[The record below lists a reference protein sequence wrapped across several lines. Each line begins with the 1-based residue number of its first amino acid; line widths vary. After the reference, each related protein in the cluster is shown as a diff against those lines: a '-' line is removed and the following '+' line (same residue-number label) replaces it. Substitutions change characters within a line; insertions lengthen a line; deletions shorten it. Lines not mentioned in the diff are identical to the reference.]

1 MTHEKSGQTTPTTGG
16 LLKLGIIGTGYVGLV
31 SGVCFAENGN
41 SVICMDVDEKKIARL
56 KKGDPVIYE
65 PQLEDLLENNIDEE
79 RISFTTSLK
88 EAVQQSDVIFL
99 CLPTPPLEDGSV
111 DLSRVLDTAGKLAK
125 FINGYKVIVS
135 KSTVPVGTCER
146 LRKLISSKTKHKFDV
161 VSNPEF
167 LKEGAA
173 VSDFMSPDRVIV
185 GTQSR
190 KAALI
195 MRELYSSFMRVS
207 ERFILMDEKSSELTK
222 YAANS
227 MLALRIS
234 FMNELANLTEK
245 VKADISMV
253 RHGIGSDPRIGSSF
267 LFPGTGYGGSCF
279 PKDVKGL
286 LNTAKEFGYDF
297 KILKAIDEINQNQKQ
312 ILVRKVLKHFK
323 GKIKGKTF
331 TLWGLSYKPRT
342 DDLRE
347 APSLDIIEKLLEY
360 GAKVN
365 ACDPVA
371 NENFR
376 RLYGKKYKGIKLFK
390 NNYSALKNSSGLILV
405 TEWNEFRRPDFEKMK
420 SLMKDKVIFDGR
432 NIYNP
437 KLLKSK
443 GFAYYGIGR

>member
-1 MTHEKSGQTTPTTGG
+1 MKI
-16 LLKLGIIGTGYVGLV
+16 GIIGTGYVGLV

-41 SVICMDVDEKKIARL
+41 RVICMDVDAKKIAKL
-56 KKGDPVIYE
+56 AKGDPVIYE
-65 PQLEDLLENNIDEE
+65 PQLEELLENNIDEN

-88 EAVQQSDVIFL
+88 EVVQESDVIFL

-111 DLSRVLDTAGKLAK
+111 DLSRVISVAGNMAQY
-125 FINGYKVIVS
+125 INGYKVIVS
-135 KSTVPVGTCER
+135 KSTVPVGTCDKI
-146 LRKLISSKTKHKFDV
+146 RKIISAKTNSKPKKKFDV

-173 VSDFMSPDRVIV
+173 VADFMSPDRVIV
-185 GTQSR
+185 GTSSK
-190 KAALI
+190 KAESV
-195 MRELYSSFMRVS
+195 MRELYSSFMRIS

-234 FMNELANLTEK
+234 FMNELANLSEK

-286 LNTAKEFGYDF
+286 LNTAKQSGYDF
-297 KILKAIDEINQNQKQ
+297 KILKAIDEINQNQK
-312 ILVRKVLKHFK
+312 LVLVKKILKHYK
-323 GKIKGKTF
+323 NNIRGRLF
-331 TLWGLSYKPRT
+331 TVWGLSYKPRT

-347 APSLDIIEKLLEY
+347 APSLDIIEKLLEA
-360 GAKVN
+360 GARVN

-376 RLYGKKYKGIKLFK
+376 ILYGKEFKNVKLFK
-390 NNYSALKNSSGLILV
+390 NNYSALKNSDGLVLV
-405 TEWNEFRRPDFEKMK
+405 TEWNEFRRLDIDKMK
-420 SLMKDKVIFDGR
+420 KLMKNKVVFDGR

-437 KLLKSK
+437 KLLKAK
-443 GFAYYGIGR
+443 GFSYYGIGR